1 MSIQWCAC
9 SLQHIGHNFSSTPS
23 TVLTRDMLSET
34 TCVWVSRISSNRR
47 VLETS
52 LLVFSL
58 SARIWATASS
68 IFAAIL
74 QMDKSFIKISLSLE
88 LIESLVDEDSEMVG
102 CVVLQE
108 IRNSMEKF
116 LVQGLARGCTVN
128 LREAFDNA
136 WSELV
141 LQEDPIV
148 IDMDTFDNA
157 YC

>member
-1 MSIQWCAC
+1 
-9 SLQHIGHNFSSTPS
+9 
-23 TVLTRDMLSET
+23 
-34 TCVWVSRISSNRR
+34 
-47 VLETS
+47 
-52 LLVFSL
+52 
-58 SARIWATASS
+58 
-68 IFAAIL
+68 
-74 QMDKSFIKISLSLE
+74 MDKSFIKISLSLE
-88 LIESLVDEDSEMVG
+88 LIESLVDVDSEMVG

-108 IRNSMEKF
+108 IQNSMEKF